1 MSKKEKTQANLQI
14 VILPID
20 SLTPYEKNARQ
31 HKELD
36 VEVIKKSIEE
46 FGFNDPIGIWG
57 DKNIIVE
64 GHGRLAALKQLGW
77 KEVPCIRLDHLTNEQ
92 RKAYALTHNRSAE
105 MSSWDIEAL
114 DEELKALEGDFDLSA
129 LGFEEFLNN
138 EEPEV
143 GDDDF
148 NEDDFI
154 SETPESKLG
163 DIYVLN
169 NHRVMCGDSTKKEVV
184 AKLVN
189 EKVIDFVVT
198 DPPYNVDYVGKTAD
212 ALKIQNDKKSDS
224 DFRSFLDLS
233 FINLFENM
241 KPGANIFVFHADSEE
256 ENFRAAFKGAGFK
269 YHQSWIW
276 VKNSIVL
283 GHGWAHYQHEPILVG
298 WKEGAAHYD
307 TGRRDLSTVLN
318 YDRPTRS
325 LEHPT
330 MKPLDL
336 IGYLIEEGSKKGDL
350 CLDLFGGSGSTLIAC
365 EQAQR
370 SCYTMEIDPR
380 YADVIVK
387 RYLRY
392 KGTKEGCYL
401 LRDGVKLDI
410 PQEFLSVLDF
420 NENL

>member
-1 MSKKEKTQANLQI
+1 METELKVVVLSVDE
-14 VILPID
+14 
-20 SLTPYEKNARQ
+20 LTPYEKNART
-31 HKELD
+31 HKDFD
-36 VEVIKKSIEE
+36 VSVIKKSIQE

-57 DKNIIVE
+57 DKNYIVE
-64 GHGRLAALKQLGW
+64 GHGRLLAAKELGM
-77 KEVPCIRLDHLTNEQ
+77 KEVPCIRLDHLTDEQ
-92 RKAYALTHNRSAE
+92 RKAYALAHNRSAE
-105 MSSWDIEAL
+105 LSAWDFDTL
-114 DEELKALEGDFDLSA
+114 DEELKALENEFDLSA
-129 LGFEEFLNN
+129 LGFEEFLDV
-138 EEPEV
+138 EEPTQV

-148 NEDDFI
+148 NEDEYL
-154 SETPESKLG
+154 SETPESKVG
-163 DIYVLN
+163 DIYVLG

-184 AKLVN
+184 AELVN
-189 EKVIDFVVT
+189 KKQVDFVVT

-212 ALKIQNDKKSDS
+212 ALKIQNDKKSDT
-224 DFRSFLDLS
+224 DFRAFLDKS
-233 FINLFENM
+233 FANMFLNM

-256 ENFRAAFKGAGFK
+256 ENFRGAFKGAGFK

-276 VKNSIVL
+276 KKNSIVL

-298 WKEGAAHYD
+298 WKEGAAHYN
-307 TGRRDLSTVLN
+307 TGKRDLSTVLE

-336 IGYLIEEGSKKGDL
+336 IGYLIQEGSKKGDL

-370 SCYTMEIDPR
+370 TCYTMEIDPR

-392 KGTKEGCYL
+392 KGTKKDCYL
-401 LRDGVKLDI
+401 IRDGEKLDL
-410 PQEFLSVLDF
+410 PQEFISVLD
-420 NENL
+420 